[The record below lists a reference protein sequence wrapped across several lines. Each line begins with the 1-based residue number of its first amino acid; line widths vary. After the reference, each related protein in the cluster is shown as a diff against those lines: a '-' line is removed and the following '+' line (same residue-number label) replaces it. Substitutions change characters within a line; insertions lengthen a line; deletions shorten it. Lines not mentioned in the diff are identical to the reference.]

1 MARFRIFVISTQY
14 VWNPDLIQVKLRPG
28 MRHRVTRNLQR
39 QGEKAAL
46 SEGYR
51 YGAYVPTSREG
62 RKGRE

>member
-39 QGEKAAL
+39 QGEKV
-46 SEGYR
+46 G
-51 YGAYVPTSREG
+51 P
-62 RKGRE
+62 